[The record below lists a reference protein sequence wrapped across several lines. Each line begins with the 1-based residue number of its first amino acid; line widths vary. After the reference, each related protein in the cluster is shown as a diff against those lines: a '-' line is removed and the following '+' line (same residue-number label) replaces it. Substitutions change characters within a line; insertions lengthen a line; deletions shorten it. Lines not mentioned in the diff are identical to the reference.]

1 MSVNQPP
8 LFVKR
13 QERRP
18 DAFLG
23 DKLSILQPESGFKAG
38 LDSVLLGASV
48 PEGTKDLLDLGA
60 GAGVAALCALAHDSC
75 QKATLVENNAQ
86 MLVLAARNIE
96 TNGFAARAS
105 LIDLSAAASGT
116 ERKTRGL
123 ATDRFDTVIANP
135 PFFASG
141 TRAPDAA
148 RAAARHAEGD
158 IGTWVRTAVSSA
170 HAKGTV
176 IFVHLAEALPQ
187 LLDTFGARMGAITVL
202 PIVPRPGRPASR
214 VLVRGT
220 KGSKAPMRLLSPLVL
235 HGETGNGFT
244 QPVQSILRG
253 DSLLDWHA
261 RS

>member
-1 MSVNQPP
+1 MDIQSPQGFAAGPPCCVVLSCGPPQQDPRAMSVNQPP

-96 TNGFAARAS
+96 TNGFAARAN

-116 ERKTRGL
+116 ERKARGL
-123 ATDRFDTVIANP
+123 ATDRFDTVI
-135 PFFASG
+135 
-141 TRAPDAA
+141 
-148 RAAARHAEGD
+148 
-158 IGTWVRTAVSSA
+158 
-170 HAKGTV
+170 
-176 IFVHLAEALPQ
+176 
-187 LLDTFGARMGAITVL
+187 
-202 PIVPRPGRPASR
+202 
-214 VLVRGT
+214 
-220 KGSKAPMRLLSPLVL
+220 
-235 HGETGNGFT
+235 
-244 QPVQSILRG
+244 
-253 DSLLDWHA
+253 
-261 RS
+261 

>member
-1 MSVNQPP
+1 M
-8 LFVKR
+8 
-13 QERRP
+13 
-18 DAFLG
+18 
-23 DKLSILQPESGFKAG
+23 SILQPESGFKAG

-75 QKATLVENNAQ
+75 RHATLVENNAQ

-96 TNGFAARAS
+96 TNGFAARAN

-116 ERKTRGL
+116 ERKARGL

-220 KGSKAPMRLLSPLVL
+220 KGSKAPMRLLSPMVL
-235 HGETGNGFT
+235 HEETGNGFT
-244 QPVQSILRG
+244 PLVQSILRG
-253 DSLLDWHA
+253 DSRLDWHNRA
-261 RS
+261 